1 MMQQKLYN
9 LIIKRRSIRLFKQRK
24 VPLAIIKKGIN
35 AARLAPCA
43 ANLQFL
49 EYLVVKDKLLREKIF
64 TYTRWAGY
72 LYPRRIPPA
81 DMRPAFYVFILM
93 NKDKSQNFDLRDVGA
108 AGENMILTFLEQGVG
123 TCWIASL
130 DRKSLRNFLNIPK
143 NYEIDSVI
151 AGGFAAEEPK
161 LEQDTKNIKYWLDKK
176 NRLHVPKRPLK
187 DIIYFDSLTT
197 PQA

>member
-1 MMQQKLYN
+1 MQQKLYN
-9 LIIKRRSIRLFKQRK
+9 LIIKRRSIRLFRQRK
-24 VPLAIIKKGIN
+24 VPWAVIKKGVN

-81 DMRPAFYVFILM
+81 GMRPTFYVFILM
-93 NKDKSQNFDLRDVGA
+93 NKEKSQNFDLRDVGA
-108 AGENMILTFLEQGVG
+108 AAENMILTFLEQGVG
-123 TCWIASL
+123 ACWIASL
-130 DRKSLRNFLNIPK
+130 DRKSLGDFLNIPK

-161 LEQDTKNIKYWLDKK
+161 LEQDAKNIKYWLDKK

-197 PQA
+197 SQV